1 MLKIIFMG
9 TPDFSIPSAD
19 AVQKS
24 GNDLIAVVTQPD
36 RPKGRGKQV
45 VFSPVKKWAEERNI
59 PVFQPVRIKGDTAF
73 LEQIRQLQPDLIV
86 TAAFGQILPK
96 DFLAVP
102 ALGCINVHASL
113 LPAYRGASPISQA
126 LIDGADRTG
135 ISVMYMDAGMDTGNI
150 IQQEEI
156 RIAEEE
162 NAGQLHDRLAVLG
175 GQVLSRVLKQFAG
188 GKPEGVP
195 QDAAKATYCSK
206 IEKSM
211 GEIHWEEKASTVR
224 NLVRGLTP
232 WPGAYTFLR
241 ETRMK
246 VWKVRKWE
254 YFTNNTVPGT
264 VLQAD
269 RSTGLIVACRDGA
282 VRIVELQMPGGRPM
296 SDLDYLKGNR
306 IEVGTCLG
314 RTKSGE

>member
-1 MLKIIFMG
+1 MKIIFMG

-45 VFSPVKKWAEERNI
+45 TFSPVKKWAEERNI
-59 PVFQPVRIKGDTAF
+59 SIYQPVRIKGDMAF
-73 LEQIRQLQPDLIV
+73 LEKIRQLQPDLIV

-102 ALGCINVHASL
+102 TLGCINVHASL
-113 LPAYRGASPISQA
+113 LPAYRGASPIQQA
-126 LIDGADRTG
+126 LISGADRTG
-135 ISVMYMDAGMDTGNI
+135 ISVMYMDAGMDTGDI

-156 RIAEEE
+156 RIAEEDD
-162 NAGQLHDRLAVLG
+162 AGQLHDRLAVLG
-175 GQVLSRVLKQFAG
+175 GRVLSRVLKQFAD

-211 GEIHWEEKASTVR
+211 GEIRWEQKASTVR

-241 ETRMK
+241 ETRLK
-246 VWKVRKWE
+246 VWKVMEWE

-264 VLQAD
+264 VLRAD
-269 RSTGLIVACRDGA
+269 RSVGLIVACQDGA
-282 VRIVELQMPGGRPM
+282 LRIAKLQMPGGRPM
-296 SDLDYLKGNR
+296 SDLDYLRGNR
-306 IEVGTCLG
+306 IEVGICLG
-314 RTKSGE
+314 RTKRGE